1 MRTAPVG
8 GVVIDTVAAAA
19 LTLGLRREMADVA
32 VVVVAPQESHVVRH
46 LQACLIYILHF
57 LVGDEHLRHVV
68 DAARHVFG
76 EQRALILEHLL
87 QHLFLFLNGRG
98 AVHGSIVQ
106 TAHSQRVNH
115 GLAGGLLHAL
125 FPEGKH
131 VILVVYIVVLSHSTH
146 APLAIGVAA
155 HRLAM
160 TGSDEDA
167 VLGGQLTEA
176 FGQEEGLCDLVHRR
190 PV

>member
-8 GVVIDTVAAAA
+8 SVVIDTVAAAA
-19 LTLGLRREMADVA
+19 LTLSLRREMADVA
-32 VVVVAPQESHVVRH
+32 VVVVGPHEGDVRH
-46 LQACLIYILHF
+46 LQACLIHILHL

-76 EQRALILEHLL
+76 EQRALVLEHLL
-87 QHLFLFLNGRG
+87 QHLLLFLNGRG
-98 AVHGSIVQ
+98 TVHGSVVQ
-106 TAHSQRVNH
+106 TAHSQSVNH
-115 GLAGGLLHAL
+115 GLAGGLLDAL

-160 TGSDEDA
+160 AGSDEDA